1 MELHQTAMQ
10 NFNTSFDAGPLESN
24 PALSAKNAAAERLK
38 LAYASSNPVSSLFS
52 SIVRTRISMFYKQK
66 LSHFD
71 IQ

>member
-1 MELHQTAMQ
+1 MKDLKT
-10 NFNTSFDAGPLESN
+10 NFEADPLDSI
-24 PALSAKNAAAERLK
+24 PTFSAKKLDADLLK